1 MATQYR
7 VFRNVAVRAK
17 DTKELLRTE
26 SALYGL
32 YEDWEEAKK
41 LVKIISRSREQVLK
55 GQGQEVTR
63 DYDPFLPD
71 RVILHF
77 NTLWTEVTVTF
88 RAVKEDWLE
97 DAINEANGVC
107 SEKEA

>member
-26 SALYGL
+26 TALYGL
-32 YEDWEEAKK
+32 YEDWEEARK
-41 LVKIISRSREQVLK
+41 LVKVISRSREQVLK
-55 GQGQEVTR
+55 GQGLEVR
-63 DYDPFLPD
+63 VQYLFLFG
-71 RVILHF
+71 RVTLHF

-88 RAVKEDWLE
+88 QAVKEDQLE
-97 DAINEANGVC
+97 DAINKANGIC